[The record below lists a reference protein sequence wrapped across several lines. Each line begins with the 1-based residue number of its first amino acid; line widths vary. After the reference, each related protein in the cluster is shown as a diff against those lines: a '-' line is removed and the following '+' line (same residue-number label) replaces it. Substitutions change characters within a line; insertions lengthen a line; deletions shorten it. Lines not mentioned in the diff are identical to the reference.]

1 MAKET
6 KLEWVHHTFN
16 PWWGCVKLSPACKNC
31 YAEAWAKR
39 VGSRVW
45 GDDAERRF
53 FSDKHW
59 AEPLRWNRDAEAAG
73 ERRRVFCA
81 SMADVFERRSEL
93 DPWRAKLAG
102 LIEATPQLDWLL
114 LTKRHDLVQQLAP
127 WREWPANVWLGMT
140 VENQEWARQRI
151 PRLIEIPAVVRF
163 LSCEPLLSPLDLSR
177 WLGDSI
183 HWIVA
188 GGESGAKARP
198 THPNWFRSLRDQ
210 CLATGAAFH
219 FRKWGHWSPVAPAQ
233 PSRRKRYTFSNSD
246 QSPTTMWAV
255 GMHAS
260 GRELDGTT
268 WNQVPRPNLL

>member
-45 GDDAERRF
+45 GDNADRRF

-59 AEPLRWNRDAEAAG
+59 REPLRWNRDAAAAG

-81 SMADVFERRSEL
+81 SMADVFELRSEL
-93 DPWRAKLAG
+93 DPWRVKLAG

-114 LTKRHDLVQQLAP
+114 LTKRHSLVQQLAP
-127 WREWPANVWLGMT
+127 WNEWPANVWLGMT

-151 PRLIEIPAVVRF
+151 PRLIEIPAAVRF
-163 LSCEPLLSPLDLSR
+163 LSCEPLLGPLDLSR

-198 THPNWFRSLRDQ
+198 AHPDWFRTLRDQ

-219 FRKWGHWSPVAPAQ
+219 FRKWGHWSPAAPAQ
-233 PSRRKRYTFSNSD
+233 SGRRKRYTFSDSD
-246 QSPTTMWAV
+246 QSSATMWAV

>member
-59 AEPLRWNRDAEAAG
+59 REPLRWNRDAEAAG

-81 SMADVFERRSEL
+81 SMADVFELRSEL

-127 WREWPANVWLGMT
+127 WNEWPANVWLGMT
-140 VENQEWARQRI
+140 VENQAWARQRI
-151 PRLIEIPAVVRF
+151 PRLTEIPAVVRF
-163 LSCEPLLSPLDLSR
+163 LSCEPLLGPLDLSR

-198 THPNWFRSLRDQ
+198 THPDWFRSLRDQ

-219 FRKWGHWSPVAPAQ
+219 FRKWGHWSPAAPAR
-233 PSRRKRYTFSNSD
+233 PGRKKRYTFSDSD

-260 GRELDGTT
+260 GRELDGIT
-268 WNQVPRPNLL
+268 WNQVPRPNLP